1 MKTSGPDFPAIWR
14 VLDEQVAAGR
24 LPGYVAAV
32 RIRGAVEVHAGGRTA
47 IEPDSAPMGAD
58 TQFRIASVTKPIGAA
73 LTLGLVHDGVLG
85 LADPVTRWLPELA
98 DHRVLT
104 APDAPLDS
112 TVPAVRAITVRDLLT
127 MRSGWGVIFEPTP
140 LQREMA
146 RQQVSPGPLP
156 PPMTGDEFVA
166 RIGALPAACQPG
178 AGWLYDT
185 SMDLLGVALERATGT
200 SLVRL
205 VADRIAGPLG
215 LASTGFWATDPARL
229 ATAYL
234 PGPDGPTLLDPP
246 DGMFA
251 AEPAF
256 RELSSGLVSTAPD
269 LLRCF
274 TALADGGAPILP
286 AAAVAAMTTDA
297 ITPAQREQG
306 APILGP
312 GTSWGLGTGVEVAAA
327 RPWQAAGAWGWDG
340 GTGTTVR
347 VDPSRELVG
356 VLLTQR
362 GMAGPQDGFDPFWS
376 AVAAAC

>member
-1 MKTSGPDFPAIWR
+1 MQTREPDFPAIWR
-14 VLDEQVAAGR
+14 LLDEQVTAGR

-32 RIRGAVEVHAGGRTA
+32 RLRGEVEVHAGGRTA
-47 IEPDSAPMGAD
+47 VEPDSAPMAED

-73 LTLGLVHDGVLG
+73 LTLGLVHEGLLG
-85 LADPVTRWLPELA
+85 LDDPVTEWLPELA
-98 DHRVLT
+98 GHRVLT
-104 APDAPLDS
+104 APDAPLTS
-112 TVPAVRAITVRDLLT
+112 TVPAVREITVRDLLT

-146 RQQVSPGPLP
+146 RQQVSPGPLT

-200 SLVRL
+200 SLARL
-205 VADRIAGPLG
+205 VADRITGPLG
-215 LASTGFWATDPARL
+215 LASTGFRATDPARL

-234 PGPDGPTLLDPP
+234 PGPDGLTVLDPP

-251 AEPAF
+251 AEPTF

-286 AAAVAAMTTDA
+286 AASVEAMTTEA
-297 ITPAQREQG
+297 ITPAQRDQG
-306 APILGP
+306 VPILGP
-312 GTSWGLGTGVEVAAA
+312 GLSWGLGTGVEIAAA
-327 RPWQAAGAWGWDG
+327 EPWQAPGAWGWTG

-362 GMAGPQDGFDPFWS
+362 GMAGPQDGFDSFWS
-376 AVAAAC
+376 AVATA

>member
-1 MKTSGPDFPAIWR
+1 MRTSGPDFPAIWQ
-14 VLDEQVAAGR
+14 VLDGQVATGR

-32 RIRGAVEVHAGGRTA
+32 RIRGEVAVRAGGRTA
-47 IEPDSAPMGAD
+47 IGPGGAPMTAD
-58 TQFRIASVTKPIGAA
+58 TQFRLASVTKPIGAA
-73 LTLGLVHDGVLG
+73 LTLGLVDDGVLG
-85 LADPVTRWLPELA
+85 LDDPVTGWLPELA

-104 APDAPLDS
+104 APDAPLES

-140 LQREMA
+140 LRQEMA
-146 RQQVSPGPLP
+146 RLQVSPGPLP

-166 RIGALPAACQPG
+166 RIGTLPAACQPG

-185 SMDLLGVALERATGT
+185 SMDLLGVALERATGA

-215 LASTGFWATDPARL
+215 LTSTGYWAADPARL

-234 PGPDGPTLLDPP
+234 PGPDGPTVLDPP
-246 DGMFA
+246 DGRFA

-256 RELSSGLVSTAPD
+256 RGLSAGLVSTAPD

-286 AAAVAAMTTDA
+286 AASVAAMTTDA
-297 ITPAQREQG
+297 ITAQQRAQG
-306 APILGP
+306 VPILSAAQ
-312 GTSWGLGTGVEVAAA
+312 SWGLGTGVEIAAVE
-327 RPWQAAGAWGWDG
+327 PWQAAGAWGWGG

-362 GMAGPQDGFDPFWS
+362 GMAGPQDGFDAFWS